1 MKREKY
7 QELKSYMQECMSDA
21 AHDKEHVWRVLGYAL
36 RLAAELKEPVDH
48 DLLIA
53 ACLLHDIGRAAQ
65 FRDPSLDHAA
75 VGADMAAGW
84 LSDHGY
90 SPGFCQ
96 AVRSAIRSHR
106 YRTGGRA
113 ESIEAQL
120 LFDADKLDV
129 CGIMGLLRTVS
140 YCDHVGEPYYTVGEN
155 GLVEFTADSDA
166 IIVKGI
172 ISMLIDVLSGHTP
185 QEILDADLYFIDRI
199 GLREHLSTTRS
210 NGLVAMVRQ
219 IHDYAR
225 AFKIM
230 NEDRNASST

>member
-1 MKREKY
+1 MDDRKGNAVKREKY

-120 LFDADKLDV
+120 LFDSDKLDV

-155 GLVEFTADSDA
+155 GLVEFTADSEA
-166 IIVKGI
+166 SVVQEYCYKLRQVKERLYTDGAKR
-172 ISMLIDVLSGHTP
+172 LAEELSH
-185 QEILDADLYFIDRI
+185 QLDTAVNAVVQQANFART
-199 GLREHLSTTRS
+199 GLAELESRL
-210 NGLVAMVRQ
+210 L
-219 IHDYAR
+219 
-225 AFKIM
+225 
-230 NEDRNASST
+230 